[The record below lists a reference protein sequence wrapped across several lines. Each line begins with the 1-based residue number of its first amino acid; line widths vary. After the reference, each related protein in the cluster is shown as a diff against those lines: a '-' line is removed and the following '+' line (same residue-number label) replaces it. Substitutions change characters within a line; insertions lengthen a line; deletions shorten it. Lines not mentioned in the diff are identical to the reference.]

1 MIVIYFQ
8 SFHGSFRFAS
18 VRPISF
24 LLNFVS
30 TNTLLGGDSVSGVL
44 PNFTRNSWRPVA
56 FCHIF
61 DEIKMLFL
69 VKRQSQVMHRH
80 QIHGLIFFCL
90 SSSLLV
96 KKDITFFCWRFS
108 RNCRLQC
115 FDKTLHCRS
124 WLKFGLKHTIFSF
137 VQNWNFDRPIV
148 RILIFAHFLRVSVCC
163 SLSRH
168 YLFVPLKCTSTIKHL
183 CRSCSMFIFLTISC

>member
-69 VKRQSQVMHRH
+69 VKRQSQLMHRH
-80 QIHGLIFFCL
+80 QIHGLIFSACLLHCL
-90 SSSLLV
+90 SRKTSLSFADDFHGTAGSNALTKHFIV
-96 KKDITFFCWRFS
+96 AADLNLDWNTPYFLLS
-108 RNCRLQC
+108 
-115 FDKTLHCRS
+115 KTETLTVLLFEY
-124 WLKFGLKHTIFSF
+124 WYL
-137 VQNWNFDRPIV
+137 
-148 RILIFAHFLRVSVCC
+148 LIFFVFPFVAPYLDIICLFL
-163 SLSRH
+163 
-168 YLFVPLKCTSTIKHL
+168 
-183 CRSCSMFIFLTISC
+183 